1 MIRPEAPFP
10 FGEDA
15 SAFLCPKKEEPP
27 HQDGSSLRFYRY
39 RGGAAP

>member
-27 HQDGSSLRFYRY
+27 RRDGSALRFYRY